1 MIVWFGRW
9 RFLVPAW
16 GHKDSEA
23 CGWCSKAALHRG
35 MGRATCLKYRNDQIK
50 RDMLK
55 MEIFYWVTKWW
66 WFQYLSY
73 HVQSTWE
80 GRIVG
85 RFRFS
90 TLMARIGFRNEL
102 TFPSMK
108 RVCFNVGVTGLKP
121 TNFNWEFHYAAGL
134 DAVFIGLTWFHHISS
149 RLSVSVCRCKHI
161 VCCMFL
167 CYAQGS
173 LTAASLVE

>member
-1 MIVWFGRW
+1 MVWFGRW
-9 RFLVPAW
+9 RFFFPAW

-23 CGWCSKAALHRG
+23 RGWRSKAALHRG

-66 WFQYLSY
+66 WFQYLS
-73 HVQSTWE
+73 HNVQSNWE
-80 GRIVG
+80 GRVVG
-85 RFRFS
+85 RLRFS
-90 TLMARIGFRNEL
+90 TLMAGIGFRNEL

-108 RVCFNVGVTGLKP
+108 RVCFNFCVTGLKP
-121 TNFNWEFHYAAGL
+121 ANFNWEFHYATVL
-134 DAVFIGLTWFHHISS
+134 DAVFIGLTWFSS
-149 RLSVSVCRCKHI
+149 YFITTFSVCRCKHI

-167 CYAQGS
+167 CCVQGS